1 MIKKITALI
10 LVALMTFS
18 LAACGGNKDNVSST
32 ASDSQVIADVESAA
46 QKEDGKDASKQETT
60 ASKDNTSKEANKSE
74 TANTSSK
81 TNTASKIT
89 GVVSGG
95 STGGNKVTVKDDGT
109 SIKAISDLKV
119 NEKGSVLENLNLKG
133 KTITMAITEE
143 PQYSTAAFKRSVKA
157 FELEY
162 NCKVTLK
169 KLGFGT
175 YNQQVAQAK
184 AAGDI
189 YDICFL
195 HGSYFPA
202 LAIDDIYEP
211 LNNYLYKDDVATTS
225 TSGGIDLNKTSYYAY
240 KNKVYGTCDFNAA
253 YPYLIYYNKKMLAD
267 RGWTGARDPRK
278 MAERGKWSWSV
289 IEKMG
294 KELTDKDKGKYLLS
308 PSFTFGRAIPLAFGA
323 QNIIFDKKTGKYKQN
338 ITSKE
343 YMNSLKY
350 KQKLLQGANGIV
362 KTDGTISFEDLT
374 AGDVY
379 MWCEEA
385 AKYIELVPAVKKSS
399 AFGKK
404 KENIGIVEMPLG
416 DTNKD
421 RYPTGW
427 LTAVACGKGK
437 DPRVAIAWNIFRSKY
452 QDPMANQDA
461 TAFSKADEKYINDLL
476 VGNIALDIG
485 RFYSSDED
493 TGVLITTQMDYSIR
507 QGADVAA
514 TVASYKDKV
523 QACINFACKYK

>member
-1 MIKKITALI
+1 MIKRISALI

-18 LAACGGNKDNVSST
+18 LAACDGNSDDVSSVV
-32 ASDSQVIADVESAA
+32 SDSQVVAEVESEAEKQE
-46 QKEDGKDASKQETT
+46 QKENESKVET
-60 ASKDNTSKEANKSE
+60 ASKEEEKTETKSE
-74 TANTSSK
+74 TTNTSSK
-81 TNTASKIT
+81 TNTVSKLT
-89 GVVSGG
+89 GVVSG

-109 SIKAISDLKV
+109 SIKAITDLKV
-119 NEKGSVLENLNLKG
+119 NEKGSVLDGLDLKG
-133 KTITMAITEE
+133 KKITMAITEE
-143 PQYSTAAFKRSVKA
+143 GQYSTAAFKRCVKA

-162 NCKVTLK
+162 GCTVTLK
-169 KLGFGT
+169 KLNFGT

-189 YDICFL
+189 YDICFV

-225 TSGGIDLNKTSYYAY
+225 TSGGIDLNKTSYFAY
-240 KNKVYGTCDFNAA
+240 KNKVYGTCNFNSAF
-253 YPYLIYYNKKMLAD
+253 PYLIYYNKKMLAD
-267 RGWTGARDPRK
+267 AGYSGSKDPRA
-278 MAERGKWSWSV
+278 MAERGKWTWSV

-294 KELTDKDKGKYLLS
+294 KDLTANGKYLLS
-308 PSFTFGRAIPLAFGA
+308 SSFTFGRAIPLSFGA
-323 QNIIFDKKTGKYKQN
+323 QNIVPDGKGGYKQN
-338 ITSKE
+338 ITSKD
-343 YMNSLKY
+343 YTNALKF
-350 KQKLLQGANGIV
+350 KQKLLQGSNAIV
-362 KTDGTISFEDLT
+362 YKEGTIVHDDLMDGT
-374 AGDVY
+374 VY
-379 MWCEEA
+379 MWCEESS
-385 AKYIELVPAVKKSS
+385 KYIDIIQDIKSS
-399 AFGKK
+399 SALGKNK
-404 KENIGIVEMPLG
+404 KNVGIVEMPLG
-416 DTNKD
+416 GTNKD

-437 DPRVAIAWNIFRSKY
+437 DPRISIAWDIFRSKY
-452 QDPMANQDA
+452 VDPMESKDA
-461 TAFSKADEKYINDLL
+461 TAFSAEDKKYINDLL

-523 QACINFACKYK
+523 QACIDFACKK